1 MTVSETP
8 HPANQALRVLPSVQ
22 HCQTH
27 LEKQPDTAAIPA
39 RRLVHCCRVF
49 LSELR
54 EAILSGERSPELT
67 RPMVLAELHR
77 FVQDY
82 HQPSLKRVINA
93 TGVIIHTNLGRSLLP
108 PELGPLLSTTASG
121 YSNL

>member
-67 RPMVLAELHR
+67 RPMVLAELH
-77 FVQDY
+77 
-82 HQPSLKRVINA
+82 
-93 TGVIIHTNLGRSLLP
+93 LLRKK
-108 PELGPLLSTTASG
+108 ARKA
-121 YSNL
+121 